1 MKKGIRFKGITRSG
15 LVLAISSVMILVCVS
30 VVSATTPTNISAEN
44 LSTEGTAKTGGTTG
58 VTSGRQL
65 ATTEDLQNALNKLNT
80 DQLGEK
86 GDVKIEKKE
95 FNIEEGENS
104 LKVKGNIKV
113 SGTDINAVIKVFML
127 LLAMMLAAI
136 MTAFANFSK
145 KNEDD
150 KLKVEE
156 DKTNEPKVEEDKTEE
171 PKVEE
176 DKTNEPKLEE
186 DKTNEPKL
194 EEDKT
199 EEPKVEEDKTNDIEN
214 LDKDIQMFFEAM
226 ISSESSTN
234 SNGSTNSNSTI
245 NKPKLEEDANEE
257 KADKEKA
264 DKEKAENPVKN
275 EFIETDNGITLQ
287 ISVNQDGLNRFINSI
302 PDAKD
307 LFKDFP
313 IVGDV
318 Q

>member
-176 DKTNEPKLEE
+176 DKTN
-186 DKTNEPKL
+186 
-194 EEDKT
+194 
-199 EEPKVEEDKTNDIEN
+199 DIEN